1 MDQVHRKM
9 SRVCVI
15 FSELTHPMGPSRH
28 NQQTTTH
35 FFCLNGN
42 AGQPRHG
49 RVSVHKNGSLIPI
62 HRVRV
67 YPISDPFR
75 IRVSQPSKYCKMNY
89 VQGVF
94 NKFLKYHAKI
104 LSRSSVS
111 ENTVFQDGIFER
123 QSAYSPQS
131 LSDCNNTQHSQDS
144 AVTRLRS
151 GKRFASRRGEVLL
164 QSDRTK
170 S

>member
-1 MDQVHRKM
+1 
-9 SRVCVI
+9 
-15 FSELTHPMGPSRH
+15 
-28 NQQTTTH
+28 
-35 FFCLNGN
+35 
-42 AGQPRHG
+42 
-49 RVSVHKNGSLIPI
+49 VHKNGSLIPI

-75 IRVSQPSKYCKMNY
+75 IRVSQPSTYCKMNY
-89 VQGVF
+89 VKGVF

-111 ENTVFQDGIFER
+111 ENTVFQDGILER
-123 QSAYSPQS
+123 QSAYSPQL

-151 GKRFASRRGEVLL
+151 GKWFASQRGEVLL
-164 QSDRTK
+164 QSDRKNLEVNPAFLCNGCWGFAPHGQKVTACNCRTPLVLML
-170 S
+170 